1 MINSQKI
8 LQQISPSSRQT
19 EKTYLHFPAVYIQK
33 KLLKKFTTGGELSA
47 RRKIIILS
55 LPYISP

>member
-8 LQQISPSSRQT
+8 LQQISPSYRQT
-19 EKTYLHFPAVYIQK
+19 KKYLHLPAVYIQK

-47 RRKIIILS
+47 RRKIIILNLS
-55 LPYISP
+55 YTSP